1 MMNRPPDGIETRPLA
16 QASRILQGGPVAL
29 VTTFDRGHTNVAPI
43 AWLTPL
49 SSNPP
54 LVGIAVERSRHSS
67 LMIAKSEQFAINIP
81 ARPLLHHVQY
91 LGALSGAR
99 IDKLEAT
106 QFETFE
112 AEHVDAPLL
121 TGCLAWVECE
131 VQQVVPTG
139 DHTLFVALVRAV
151 RVDPHAFGDRW
162 QLHGSVD
169 ERPLHFLGDHYYATL
184 DSELEARVPNT
195 SDAPERVLQERLLEE
210 LEQTREA
217 QERRAEALGA
227 LEKEIEAGN
236 IVDIGSVT
244 ARPTESWMTPGGLV
258 IPRSDDLPPIDR

>member
-1 MMNRPPDGIETRPLA
+1 MVNEPPEGIESRPLA

-29 VTTFDRGHTNVAPI
+29 VTTFDRGRPNVAPV

-49 SSNPP
+49 SANPP
-54 LVGIAVERSRHSS
+54 LVGIAIERSRHSS
-67 LMIAKSEQFAINIP
+67 RMIARSEQFAINVP

-112 AEHVDAPLL
+112 AEHTDAPLL

-131 VQQVVPTG
+131 VQQAVPTG
-139 DHTLFVALVRAV
+139 DHTLFVGLVRAV
-151 RVDPHAFGDRW
+151 RVDPRAFGERW
-162 QLHGSVD
+162 TLHGSAD

-184 DSELEARVPNT
+184 DTELEARLPNT

-227 LEKEIEAGN
+227 LEREVEAGN
-236 IVDIGSVT
+236 IVDIASITSRTT
-244 ARPTESWMTPGGLV
+244 ASWMTPGGLV
-258 IPRSDDLPPIDR
+258 IPSPDDLPPLDR